1 MRVLEAR
8 FHFQSTALDKPVVV
22 GRVIWTSDTSDE
34 TPSVEA
40 SGCMSQQDWPATI
53 QAKLRYLVATTAPD
67 SFDRLLS
74 LRSRFWSF
82 VDVSPSRLRSLR

>member
-8 FHFQSTALDKPVVV
+8 FHFQSTALGKPVVV
-22 GRVIWTSDTSDE
+22 GRVIWTSDASDVA
-34 TPSVEA
+34 PSVEA
-40 SGCMSQQDWPATI
+40 SGCMSEQDWPATI
-53 QAKLRYLVATTAPD
+53 LAKLRYLVATTAPD

-82 VDVSPSRLRSLR
+82 VDVSPSHLRSMR